1 MDSLYKR
8 IVECQHSLSAEIG
21 SERLPQAIISAVKE
35 LMNAENVM
43 LVGID
48 ETLIGPWAEKNGNW
62 KIRQYSLDVIR
73 KAMQSSFGYYIAGT
87 LEENPS
93 ESQVAGNILSCI
105 AAPVN
110 AGDKTPAAIYCDFRS
125 GRKRFTTDDGAN
137 LKTIAASFAAYF
149 SFMESDRKRLTSEPA
164 GQNRDL
170 DSLLVGQSAAIR
182 ELRSEIRMLARV
194 DTPVLILGET
204 GTGKEVVAR
213 ALHELSSRAAKEF
226 VPVHC
231 AAVNSG
237 TFESDLFGH
246 ERGAFSGAYKKRE
259 GKILRSD
266 GGSLFLDEVGD
277 IPIEFQIK
285 LLRVLETKRVS
296 PVGSDLELQA
306 DFRLICATNRD
317 LNTMISDKTFREDL
331 HYRISDVRLKIPPLN
346 DRLEDV
352 PILAR
357 HFAAPKQ
364 LTSEASDLLA
374 EVNNWP
380 GNVRQLRKVVENARA
395 LEESDEISAE
405 AIARQLKYQEL
416 QQPVRAAAAAETM
429 NFQSLKQKWN
439 DGAMRPAELESILNS
454 LYVQSRK
461 NWRRVGKQLGA
472 ETQEEI
478 KTFRNW
484 IYYLQKTKI
493 IRPPAE
499 QTAEE

>member
-1 MDSLYKR
+1 MESLYKR
-8 IVECQHSLSAEIG
+8 IVECQKSLSAEIG
-21 SERLPQAIISAVKE
+21 SERLPQAIIGAVKE

-73 KAMQSSFGYYIAGT
+73 KSLLSASGFCIAGT

-105 AAPVN
+105 AVPVN
-110 AGDKTPAAIYCDFRS
+110 AGEKTPAAIYCDFRS
-125 GRKRFTTDDGAN
+125 GRRRFTAEDGAK
-137 LKTIAASFAAYF
+137 LKTIADSFAAYF
-149 SFMESDRKRLTSEPA
+149 SFMESDRKRLTREHPEPA
-164 GQNRDL
+164 GDL
-170 DSLLVGQSAAIR
+170 ESMLVGQSPAIR
-182 ELRSEIRMLARV
+182 ELRAEIRMLARV

-213 ALHELSSRAAKEF
+213 ALHDLSPRATKEF

-266 GGSLFLDEVGD
+266 GGTLFLDEVGD
-277 IPIEFQIK
+277 IPMDFQTK

-296 PVGSDLELQA
+296 PVGSDLDLPA

-317 LNTMISDKTFREDL
+317 LSAMILEKTFREDFL
-331 HYRISDVRLKIPPLN
+331 FRISDIRLRIPPLN
-346 DRLEDV
+346 ERLGDV
-352 PILAR
+352 TILAR

-364 LTSEASDLLA
+364 LTSEALDRIA
-374 EVNNWP
+374 EVSHWP
-380 GNVRQLRKVVENARA
+380 GNIRQLRKVIENARA
-395 LEESDEISAE
+395 LEEGDLIPAQ
-405 AIARQLKYQEL
+405 AIERQLKYQDL
-416 QQPVRAAAAAETM
+416 QQPVRSSSASEALS
-429 NFQSLKQKWN
+429 FQQLKQKWN
-439 DGAMRPAELESILNS
+439 DGAMPAGKLENILNT
-454 LYVQSRK
+454 LYVQSRN
-461 NWRRVGKQLGA
+461 NWRRVGKQLGV

-478 KTFRNW
+478 KAFRNW
-484 IYYLQKTKI
+484 IYYLQKTKT
-493 IRPPAE
+493 IRPPSGPS
-499 QTAEE
+499 TEE